1 SPTSLGSRFP
11 EYTRPRAN
19 PSPLLIRQ
27 WPSASIQLLNSIPR
41 PLSPT
46 LPPSP
51 PASPAPPSQ
60 RRRITPETDR
70 ASTSTPSTHSS
81 PAAPPVRRPALT
93 PADLARIIP
102 QYKERAKLFKRS
114 GDGRK
119 RNSLRSNRLGLME
132 LTDSV
137 LHFAYVFW
145 AEDRQKSHK
154 GTVYSFVDVITW
166 RTLEGLVNACKIGWS
181 KDTDPAAR
189 GLYGMLI
196 LLEALVLN
204 KMTYYHLS
212 NLREVTKGLV
222 IQPPAQNPSP
232 SNSNTNPNAGATPN
246 PNAAGT
252 PSHPTPPSHVPSPA
266 PMSRSPVPPAQAIQ
280 QHQPSHRPLPDNYL
294 QNILKHGGQ
303 YLQSQMSLS
312 NAHAILNPAFM
323 HNHFPRTHS
332 ICSNSTLSSLEEA
345 SADAGLVRIS
355 DDGLDVDIEAC
366 VRGEGMWAWPI
377 LSGGGV
383 AHLVGF
389 GRSLLWEF
397 GLTRGGYRGADG
409 MNVDY

>member
-1 SPTSLGSRFP
+1 MLTAPLPSSRKFT
-11 EYTRPRAN
+11 EQELRHT
-19 PSPLLIRQ
+19 LD
-27 WPSASIQLLNSIPR
+27 LLNSIPR

-70 ASTSTPSTHSS
+70 ASTPSTHNS
-81 PAAPPVRRPALT
+81 PAPPTRRPALT
-93 PADLARIIP
+93 PAELARIVP
-102 QYKERAKLFKRS
+102 LYKERAKLFKRS
-114 GDGRK
+114 GDSRK
-119 RNSLRSNRLGLME
+119 RGEMRSSRLGLME

-145 AEDRQKSHK
+145 AEDRQRSWRN
-154 GTVYSFVDVITW
+154 TVYSVVEVNTW
-166 RTLEGLVNACKIGWS
+166 RTLEGLVSACKVGWS
-181 KDTDPAAR
+181 KDGDPAAR

-204 KMTYYHLS
+204 KMTYFHMAQI
-212 NLREVTKGLV
+212 RDATKGLI

-232 SNSNTNPNAGATPN
+232 SNSNANPNAGTTPN

-252 PSHPTPPSHVPSPA
+252 PNHPTPPSHAPSPA
-266 PMSRSPVPPAQAIQ
+266 PTSRSPVPPVQAVQ
-280 QHQPSHRPLPDNYL
+280 QQQQALHRPLPEYYL
-294 QNILKHGGQ
+294 QNILKHSGQ
-303 YLQSQMSLS
+303 YLQSQVALA
-312 NAHAILNPAFM
+312 NAHSLLNPAFM
-323 HNHFPRTHS
+323 HTHFPRTHS
-332 ICSNSTLSSLEEA
+332 ICSNATLGALEEA
-345 SADAGLVRIS
+345 AGDAGFVRTS
-355 DDGLDVDIEAC
+355 DDGLEVDVEAC

-377 LSGGGV
+377 LSGGGM

>member
-1 SPTSLGSRFP
+1 M
-11 EYTRPRAN
+11 
-19 PSPLLIRQ
+19 
-27 WPSASIQLLNSIPR
+27 QLLNSIPR

-51 PASPAPPSQ
+51 PASPAPPPQ
-60 RRRITPETDR
+60 RRRITPESDR
-70 ASTSTPSTHSS
+70 ASTPSTHNS
-81 PAAPPVRRPALT
+81 PAPPARRPALT
-93 PADLARIIP
+93 PAELARMVP
-102 QYKERAKLFKRS
+102 LYKERAKLFKRS
-114 GDGRK
+114 GDSRK
-119 RNSLRSNRLGLME
+119 RTPLRSGRLGLME

-145 AEDRQKSHK
+145 AEDRQKSYK
-154 GTVYSFVDVITW
+154 GTVYSAVDVSTW

-189 GLYGMLI
+189 GLYGMLL

-204 KMTYYHLS
+204 KMTYFHMS
-212 NLREVTKGLV
+212 NLREATKGLI

-232 SNSNTNPNAGATPN
+232 SNANPTAGATPN
-246 PNAAGT
+246 PNTAGT
-252 PSHPTPPSHVPSPA
+252 PNHPTPPSHVPSPA
-266 PMSRSPVPPAQAIQ
+266 PTSRSPVPPALAVQQQQQA
-280 QHQPSHRPLPDNYL
+280 SHRPLPENYL
-294 QNILKHGGQ
+294 QHILKHGSQ
-303 YLQSQMSLS
+303 YLQSQMALT
-312 NAHAILNPAFM
+312 NAHAMLNPAFM
-323 HNHFPRTHS
+323 HTHFPRTHS
-332 ICSNSTLSSLEEA
+332 ICCNTTLGSLPEA
-345 SADAGLVRIS
+345 SGDIGLARIS
-355 DDGLDVDIEAC
+355 DDGLEVDVEAC

-397 GLTRGGYRGADG
+397 GLTRGGYRGSDG